1 MARTHFRWSYT
12 VSTLI
17 SVAVLIVLAA
27 ATSGCSNVT
36 TTDSQASI
44 DPHSVPEPVPREE
57 APSRYGNPPHYEVF
71 GKRYWVRH
79 TSAGYRQRGRAS
91 WYGPKFHGKRTSSG
105 TPYNMYEVTAAH
117 KSLPIPTYARVTRLD
132 NGRSIVVKINDRGPF
147 VDDRII
153 DLSYVAAA
161 KLGMIKTGTAA
172 VEVVALRPYQTL
184 ARAPQAPTAI
194 YANSLKPNATPKT
207 TPVNFSEAI
216 LAPPNK
222 PIDRSAGKSAA
233 PAKFSNVAYLQIGA
247 FSLHQSAKELQN
259 QLTRQLNYAV
269 VLDSRYADLYKVR
282 VGPIRSQPEL
292 NALQQRLADLGFY
305 ETSIIFE

>member
-1 MARTHFRWSYT
+1 MARTHFRWLHII
-12 VSTLI
+12 STLI
-17 SVAVLIVLAA
+17 TTAALIALVALI
-27 ATSGCSNVT
+27 SSCSST
-36 TTDSQASI
+36 TNTDSQAGI
-44 DPHSVPEPVPREE
+44 DPHSVPEPVPKRE

-71 GKRYWVRH
+71 GRRYWVRN

-105 TPYNMYEVTAAH
+105 TTYNMYEVTAAH

-172 VEVVALRPYQTL
+172 VEVVALQPYQTL
-184 ARAPQAPTAI
+184 ARASQAPAAAYTIPQKSVPA
-194 YANSLKPNATPKT
+194 STPK
-207 TPVNFSEAI
+207 PANFSEAI
-216 LAPPNK
+216 LVK
-222 PIDRSAGKSAA
+222 TKGSTDRLAGQSA
-233 PAKFSNVAYLQIGA
+233 PAAFDNIAYVQIGA
-247 FSLHQSAKELQN
+247 FSLRQSAEKLQT
-259 QLTRQLNYAV
+259 QLSRQLNYAV
-269 VLDSRYADLYKVR
+269 VLDSRSADLYKVR
-282 VGPIRSQPEL
+282 VGPVRNRPEL

-305 ETSIIFE
+305 ETSLVFE